1 MNSGKTLTARL
12 RQKLADRENG
22 GTFLFKERI
31 NDFAFSLTI
40 KDFDSLAVAME
51 AVEISNAAFGRQ
63 LTLEELHVR
72 AQSLQNKMR
81 KVVGEL
87 DVLEVDNMSLRAQL
101 RSTME
106 GGETSSSAY
115 YEVVLSGAGLLTV
128 HRYAYDPAA
137 KARKCV
143 PFSMTIDTF
152 ETFVN
157 DVVHVLEAP
166 VNSNSQMSQS
176 F

>member
-12 RQKLADRENG
+12 RQKLADKKNG
-22 GTFLFKERI
+22 ETFLFTERI
-31 NDFAFSLTI
+31 HNFAFSLTI
-40 KDFDSLAVAME
+40 KDFDSLAVALV

-63 LTLEELHVR
+63 LTLEELRVR
-72 AQSLQNKMR
+72 AQSLQDKMT

-87 DVLEVDNMSLRAQL
+87 DVLEVDSMSLRAQL
-101 RSTME
+101 RSTVE
-106 GGETSSSAY
+106 GGETSSPPAY
-115 YEVVLSGAGLLTV
+115 YEMVLNGAGLLTV
-128 HRYAYDPAA
+128 HRYTYDPAA

-157 DVVHVLEAP
+157 DVVHLLAAP
-166 VNSNSQMSQS
+166 INSNSQTS
-176 F
+176 